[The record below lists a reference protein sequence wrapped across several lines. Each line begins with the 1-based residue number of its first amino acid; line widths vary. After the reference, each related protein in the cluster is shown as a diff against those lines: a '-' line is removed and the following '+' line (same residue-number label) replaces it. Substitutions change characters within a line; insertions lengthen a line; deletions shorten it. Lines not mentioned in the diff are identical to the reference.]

1 MTNWF
6 AMKSISR
13 NSFLKKAAVLGVHLP
28 VLSCLHSSSA
38 KESNRFQIG
47 IQEYTFHRW
56 IRSGKLTHLDYPALA
71 KDKLGITNIEYW
83 NRPFEGR
90 HTDQKYVGE
99 LTKRTLGEGMTNVLI
114 LVDAKHQ
121 LDAKT
126 CEQRDLALEEHKAW
140 VDCAEQLKC
149 SAIRVNCRSGG
160 DSEENLKN
168 AVSGLRPLCEYA
180 KGSGV
185 KIAIEP
191 HGGNSANPDWLVKAM
206 KALDHPNAGLLPDF
220 NNFGKYDRYDGVTKS
235 LPYAVAVCAK
245 ALGFKDDGTEKHT
258 DYHKMLK
265 LVHDSRFSGVITIEF
280 EGHDLDPIAGSLKT
294 KALIEK
300 ALAAAGCS

>member
-1 MTNWF
+1 MQ
-6 AMKSISR
+6 SITR
-13 NSFLKKAAVLGVHLP
+13 KSFLQKTALLP
-28 VLSCLHSSSA
+28 ALTQLPLASA
-38 KESNRFQIG
+38 KDSKRFQIG

-56 IRSGKLTHLDYPALA
+56 IRSGKLTHLDYPTLA
-71 KDKLGITNIEYW
+71 KDKLGITHIEYW
-83 NRPFEGR
+83 NRPFNGK
-90 HTDQKYVGE
+90 HTDKKYVGE
-99 LTKRTLGEGMTNVLI
+99 LAKRTLGEGMTNVLI

-126 CEQRDLALEEHKAW
+126 CEQRQQALEEHKAW

-160 DSEENLKN
+160 NPEENLKN
-168 AVSGLRPLCEYA
+168 AMTGLRPLCDYA
-180 KGSGV
+180 IGSGV

-206 KALDHPNAGLLPDF
+206 EGLEHPNAGLLPDF
-220 NNFGKYDRYDGVTKS
+220 NNFGRYDRYDGVTKS

-245 ALGFKDDGTEKHT
+245 ALGFKEDGSEKNT

-265 LVHDSRFSGVITIEF
+265 IVHDSMYSGVITIEF